1 MDYLLG
7 SMNQLIIKSP
17 KSSGDLDVEDH
28 LVDKDRSITSPA
40 TAEDSALQP
49 RVVLSC
55 LHFILWQR
63 HGLIMGYEWRYIMIN
78 SCW

>member
-1 MDYLLG
+1 MDYGDKPQPTLLG
-7 SMNQLIIKSP
+7 SMNQPIIKSP

-55 LHFILWQR
+55 LHFIL
-63 HGLIMGYEWRYIMIN
+63 
-78 SCW
+78 